1 MGNSGTTPKPRRP
14 DGGGAAGAASGG
26 RRPGS
31 QQTLDSDSDSD
42 SPHEAQEEIEE
53 SHQEH
58 AENAKITDRQGHK
71 MEERK
76 ETIVGHLEDDGF
88 EIREDSIYGSVLQDT
103 ATGPLDE
110 DTDVDILVVL
120 DEEEHGEWA
129 KDGNGTRN
137 ALRSVKRTLQ
147 KKYPNHEVYID
158 RSVVTV
164 EFSDFKVEVTPA
176 FKYSAANEP
185 EEPGDPATVG
195 GVELPFH
202 PGGRD
207 DPNQGYV
214 IPDTYGEE
222 SWVGTN
228 PRKFQSIYET
238 VNNKHNGKL
247 QQVAVTAKKWN
258 EKNGKPV
265 SSFHMVNMAHK
276 YFQEDA
282 PANASTTEHM
292 HRFFRNLPDY
302 MQGETREPVYQE
314 RLDRGM
320 SREEKRKAAE
330 KAYSS
335 QEKLREA
342 KKLQDQGKTEEAKEK
357 YREVYG
363 DEFN

>member
-1 MGNSGTTPKPRRP
+1 MGGGRSTPKPRK
-14 DGGGAAGAASGG
+14 DGGGGAGAASGG

-31 QQTLDSDSDSD
+31 QQQFGSDSDSD
-42 SPHEAQEEIEE
+42 SPREAEEEIEE

-58 AENAKITDRQGHK
+58 AENTKITDRQGRN

-76 ETIVGHLEDDGF
+76 ETVVGHLEDDGF
-88 EIREDSIYGSVLQDT
+88 HVKESSIYGSVLQGT
-103 ATGPLDE
+103 ATRPLDDE
-110 DTDVDILVVL
+110 TDVDILVVL

-129 KDGNGTRN
+129 KDGKGTQN
-137 ALRSVKRTLQ
+137 ALRAVKRTLQ
-147 KKYPNHEVYID
+147 KKYPNHGVYID
-158 RSVVTV
+158 QSVVAV
-164 EFSDFKVEVTPA
+164 EFSDFKIEVTPA
-176 FKYSAANEP
+176 FEYSAAHNP

-195 GVELPFH
+195 GLELPFH

-222 SWVGTN
+222 SWTGTN
-228 PRKFQSIYET
+228 PRKFQSMYNA
-238 VNNKHNGKL
+238 VNKNHNGKL

-265 SSFHMVNMAHK
+265 SSFHMVNMAYR

-282 PANASTTEHM
+282 PANVSTTEHM
-292 HRFFRNLPDY
+292 HRFFRRLPDY
-302 MQGETREPVYQE
+302 MQSETREPVYQE
-314 RLDRGM
+314 RLDKGM
-320 SREEKRKAAE
+320 SSEEKRKAAK
-330 KAYSS
+330 KAYND

-342 KKLQDQGKTEEAKEK
+342 KKLQERGKTEEAKEK

-363 DEFN
+363 DDFN

>member
-1 MGNSGTTPKPRRP
+1 MGGSPTTPNPRT
-14 DGGGAAGAASGG
+14 DGGGGVGAASGG

-31 QQTLDSDSDSD
+31 QQQLGSDSDSD
-42 SPHEAQEEIEE
+42 STRETDEEIEE

-58 AENAKITDRQGHK
+58 AESATITDRQGRK
-71 MEERK
+71 MQDRK
-76 ETIVGHLEDDGF
+76 ETVVGHLEDDGF
-88 EIREDSIYGSVLQDT
+88 HVKESTIYGSVLQDT
-103 ATGPLDE
+103 ATRPLDNQ
-110 DTDVDILVVL
+110 TDVDVLVVL

-129 KDGNGTRN
+129 KDGKGTKN
-137 ALRSVKRTLQ
+137 ALRAVKRTLQ
-147 KKYPNHEVYID
+147 KKYPNQEVYID
-158 RSVVTV
+158 RSVVAV

-176 FKYSAANEP
+176 FEYSAAHNP
-185 EEPGDPATVG
+185 EEPGDRATVG
-195 GVELPFH
+195 GIELPFH

-222 SWVGTN
+222 SWTGTN
-228 PRKFQSIYET
+228 PRKFQAMYDA
-238 VNNKHNGKL
+238 VNENNNGRL

-265 SSFHMVNMAHK
+265 SSFHMVNMAYR

-292 HRFFRNLPDY
+292 HRFFRKLPEY
-302 MQGETREPVYQE
+302 MRSKTREPVYQE
-314 RLDRGM
+314 RLDKGM
-320 SREEKRKAAE
+320 SSEEKRKAAK
-330 KAYSS
+330 KAYKA

-342 KKLQDQGKTEEAKEK
+342 KKLQEQGKTEEAKEK

-363 DEFN
+363 DDFN

>member
-1 MGNSGTTPKPRRP
+1 MGGNRSTPTPRR
-14 DGGGAAGAASGG
+14 DGGGGAAAASGG
-26 RRPGS
+26 RRPG
-31 QQTLDSDSDSD
+31 QQQFGSSSDSD
-42 SPHEAQEEIEE
+42 SPREAEEEIEE

-58 AENAKITDRQGHK
+58 AESAQITDRQGRR

-76 ETIVGHLEDDGF
+76 ETVVGHLDDDGF
-88 EIREDSIYGSVLQDT
+88 HVKESSIYGSVLQGT
-103 ATGPLDE
+103 ATRPLDNE
-110 DTDVDILVVL
+110 TDVDILVVL

-129 KDGNGTRN
+129 KDGKGTRN
-137 ALRSVKRTLQ
+137 ALRAVKRTLE
-147 KKYPNHEVYID
+147 KKYPNQDVYID
-158 RSVVTV
+158 RSVVAV

-176 FKYSAANEP
+176 FEYSAAQNP

-195 GVELPFH
+195 GIELPFQ

-222 SWVGTN
+222 SWRGTN
-228 PRKFQSIYET
+228 PRRFQSMYEA
-238 VNNKHNGKL
+238 VDQNNNGKL

-265 SSFHMVNMAHK
+265 SSFHMVNMAYQ
-276 YFQEDA
+276 YFREDA

-292 HRFFRNLPDY
+292 NRFFRRLPDY
-302 MQGETREPVYQE
+302 MQSETREPVYQE
-314 RLDRGM
+314 RLDKGM
-320 SREEKRKAAE
+320 SSEEKRKAAK
-330 KAYSS
+330 KAYNA

-342 KKLQDQGKTEEAKEK
+342 KQLQEQGKTEEAKEK

-363 DEFN
+363 DEFK